1 MKRAH
6 KKHANKIAATCVA
19 VAMTFAAGVAVAGVT
34 KPGDVKFDDNKVA
47 TSLSGMAGDAAK
59 GKLLFSNRKLGNC
72 LACHVNKDLADKP
85 FHGEIGPPLDGV
97 AGRYS
102 VPEMRAILVNSKLVL
117 SEDTIMPGFYQP
129 DAGARVIKK
138 FKGKTI
144 LSAQQIEDII
154 AYLQTLKK

>member
-1 MKRAH
+1 MIYVK
-6 KKHANKIAATCVA
+6 KIATACGVVA
-19 VAMTFAAGVAVAGVT
+19 VVLSTGIAIAGVT
-34 KPGDVKFDDNKVA
+34 KPGDVKFDDTKVTA
-47 TSLSGMAGDAAK
+47 ALTTEAGDAAK
-59 GKLLFSNRKLGNC
+59 GKKLFASRKKGNC

-102 VPEMRAILVNSKLVL
+102 VPELRGILVDAKIAL
-117 SEDTIMPGFYQP
+117 SEDSMMPGFYKP
-129 DAGARVIKK
+129 DAGARVAKK

-154 AYLQTLKK
+154 AYLQTLKE